1 MTDTSINNATATH
14 QNETDTNIK
23 KAIHL
28 VPIPVEKQNKDTI
41 YKMKLN
47 FALDVG
53 IKSLDG
59 ILDECGFSER
69 PTLKNAVNYTIEQ
82 TVPFIP
88 DKETIQTYCDI
99 IKKERQDHI
108 NIRSAVFTGYEY
120 LYPVRPEES
129 EEPEKCE

>member
-1 MTDTSINNATATH
+1 MTNTSTTNIR
-14 QNETDTNIK
+14 QNETNTDIK
-23 KAIHL
+23 KTIRL
-28 VPIPVEKQNKDTI
+28 VPIPVEDQNKDTL

-47 FALDVG
+47 FALDIG

-59 ILDECGFSER
+59 ILHECGFSER

-99 IKKERQDHI
+99 IKKEKQNSI

-120 LYPVRPEES
+120 LYPVKPEES
-129 EEPEKCE
+129 EESKKCE

>member
-1 MTDTSINNATATH
+1 MTDTSTTNTRHDETN
-14 QNETDTNIK
+14 TDTK
-23 KAIHL
+23 KTIHL
-28 VPIPVEKQNKDTI
+28 VPIPVEDQNKDTL

-47 FALDVG
+47 FAINIG

-59 ILDECGFSER
+59 ILHECGFSER
-69 PTLKNAVNYTIEQ
+69 PTLKNAINYTIEQ

-99 IKKERQDHI
+99 IKKEKQNRI

-120 LYPVRPEES
+120 LYPVKPEES
-129 EEPEKCE
+129 EESEKCE

>member
-1 MTDTSINNATATH
+1 MTNTSTTNTR
-14 QNETDTNIK
+14 QNETNTDIK
-23 KAIHL
+23 KTIRL
-28 VPIPVEKQNKDTI
+28 VPIPVEDQNKDTL

-47 FALDVG
+47 FALDIG

-59 ILDECGFSER
+59 ILHECGFSER

-99 IKKERQDHI
+99 IKKEKQNSI

-120 LYPVRPEES
+120 LYPVKPEES
-129 EEPEKCE
+129 EESKKCE